1 MINPHK
7 GEISF
12 ESNGQRYVLQ
22 YSIDAICTL
31 EGETGKGIVALATE
45 LEKSPSM
52 TLMRQL
58 IWAGLLE
65 HHPDMTLKEAGEL
78 ILAAGGLVGAM
89 SLFNKAFAGAFEKQD
104 EKPRPRKAGSPK
116 NGIGPHSTATGAAS
130 SAMTSPSGERRPA
143 KSP

>member
-7 GEISF
+7 GEVSF
-12 ESNGQRYVLQ
+12 ESKGQRYVLQ

-31 EGETGKGIVALATE
+31 EGETGKGIIALAGE

-65 HHPDMTLKEAGEL
+65 HHPEMTLKEAGEL

-89 SLFNKAFAGAFEKQD
+89 RLFNQAFAVAFEQD
-104 EKPRPRKAGSPK
+104 EKPRPRKAGSPR
-116 NGIGPHSTATGAAS
+116 NGTGPHSTATGAAS
-130 SAMTSPSGERRPA
+130 SATTSPSGERRHA